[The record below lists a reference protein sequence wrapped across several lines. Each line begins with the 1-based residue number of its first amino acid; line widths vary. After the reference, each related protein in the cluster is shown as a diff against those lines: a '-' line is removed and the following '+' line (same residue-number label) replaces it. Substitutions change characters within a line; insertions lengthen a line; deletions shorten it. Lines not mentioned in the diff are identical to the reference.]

1 MWIPSLK
8 KKGRCGNQHAR
19 NESYAPITHNARG
32 SHHAKTD
39 FPSFVLLPLIRMH
52 VVHRSGRHGRRS
64 GQHETTRDPAPPF
77 GQITKELR
85 IAGSR
90 QNPTSPGA
98 KLNPG
103 GFKVTNLVGRRR
115 GDVGGDCAKGT
126 VPCLGL
132 PANIRLARPASPE
145 NATPQTHRISD
156 LPAPQWQRRNP
167 GGLRRHDRVP
177 EGPARVLMGG
187 GKPIRPGSLRNE
199 GRPRREDF
207 LTAGGGVG
215 GICDKKPLGEGPKR
229 TRGTQSCSGAL
240 TVRFGSCRAIKPV
253 STSGISI
260 SLSSFN
266 KRQAWGDAILAPPAR
281 NAREMGTEPTRG
293 DT

>member
-1 MWIPSLK
+1 MDTIIE

-52 VVHRSGRHGRRS
+52 VVHRRGRHGRRS

-103 GFKVTNLVGRRR
+103 GDQSHQPRRKEARRR
-115 GDVGGDCAKGT
+115 GRELRNRDSTPPWAAGEYPACPPRVTGKRDPPNAPRSICRHRNGNKGT
-126 VPCLGL
+126 
-132 PANIRLARPASPE
+132 
-145 NATPQTHRISD
+145 Q
-156 LPAPQWQRRNP
+156 
-167 GGLRRHDRVP
+167 
-177 EGPARVLMGG
+177 
-187 GKPIRPGSLRNE
+187 
-199 GRPRREDF
+199 
-207 LTAGGGVG
+207 
-215 GICDKKPLGEGPKR
+215 
-229 TRGTQSCSGAL
+229 
-240 TVRFGSCRAIKPV
+240 
-253 STSGISI
+253 
-260 SLSSFN
+260 
-266 KRQAWGDAILAPPAR
+266 GD
-281 NAREMGTEPTRG
+281 
-293 DT
+293 